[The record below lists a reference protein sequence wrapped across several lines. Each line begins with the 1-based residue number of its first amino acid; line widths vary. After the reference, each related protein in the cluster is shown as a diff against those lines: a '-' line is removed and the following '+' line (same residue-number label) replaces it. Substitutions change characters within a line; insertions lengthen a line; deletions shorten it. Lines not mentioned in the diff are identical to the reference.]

1 MSEVA
6 QQAGIGRATLHR
18 HFRTKSDLVNAIGIR
33 CIEEMNASVQAGDS
47 EAKPAIER
55 LRLMLRATIPIGD
68 RYAFLGSVQLTDENV
83 KRGYDQQLTWA
94 SALVKSLRDQGVIA
108 PDVPTRWVVAQID
121 QQIWTAWTA
130 VSEWGFD
137 PKDAEKLA
145 FNTLM
150 HGMSKSK
157 VL

>member
-6 QQAGIGRATLHR
+6 RQAGIGRATLHR
-18 HFRTKSDLVNAIGIR
+18 HFRTKSDLVNAIGIQ
-33 CIEEMNASVQAGDS
+33 CIDEMNMAVQAADS
-47 EAKPAIER
+47 EGKPAIER

-68 RYAFLGSVQLTDENV
+68 RYAFLGFVQLSDENI
-83 KRGYDQQLTWA
+83 KRNYDRQLMWA
-94 SALVKSLRDQGVIA
+94 SALVDSLRNQGVIA

-137 PKDAEKLA
+137 PKDAETLA

-150 HGMSKSK
+150 YGMSKST